1 MATVKSNLKDLS
13 QKLTGISKD
22 VKILAEVGQFMVKRI
37 QGFTRLGYSLAGNPD
52 EPKNQKLKSL
62 SPSYIKYRKSLVSG
76 LTKKKKVL
84 GIFSK
89 NKTAQE
95 KRADKQAAGLDPS
108 FVPNRSQLTVTG
120 QLLKS
125 LAYTASPQQKSVKVF
140 VSSSRRTDG
149 ENNRDVARD
158 VISNGRPFIGLDKKG
173 LETIKIRYIKALK
186 RRLK

>member
-1 MATVKSNLKDLS
+1 MATVKSNLKELS

-22 VKILAEVGQFMVKRI
+22 VKILADVGDFMVKRI
-37 QGFTRLGYSLAGNPD
+37 QGFTRLGYSLHGNPD
-52 EPKNQKLKSL
+52 DPKSKPLKPL
-62 SPSYIKYRKSLVSG
+62 SPKYLKYRHRLSK
-76 LTKKKKVL
+76 
-84 GIFSK
+84 GIVK
-89 NKTAQE
+89 HRKTTI
-95 KRADKQAAGLDPS
+95 KPILDS
-108 FVPNRSQLTVTG
+108 NFRPNRSQLTVTG

-125 LAYTASPQQKSVKVF
+125 LSYTASPQQKSVKVF

>member
-37 QGFTRLGYSLAGNPD
+37 QGFTRLGYSLSGNPED
-52 EPKNQKLKSL
+52 PKSNPLKPL
-62 SPSYIKYRKSLVSG
+62 SSGYIKYRQRLSKGLVKFKG
-76 LTKKKKVL
+76 PT
-84 GIFSK
+84 I
-89 NKTAQE
+89 T
-95 KRADKQAAGLDPS
+95 LDS
-108 FVPNRSQLTVTG
+108 NFKANRSQLTVTG

-125 LAYTASPQQKSVKVF
+125 LAYSASPQEKSVKVF
-140 VSSSRRTDG
+140 VSSSRRSDG

-158 VISNGRPFIGLDKKG
+158 VSSFGRPFIGLDKKG